1 MILMN
6 SKVKSLVLISAFF
19 LSFNVQAK
27 LNGKNVVLVH
37 GLQTTHLKGAPDDAG
52 LQNDANE
59 YWQEF
64 WGSRAEAILYWSA
77 NDRIA
82 GGIKDDMRVQIK
94 RLEAQ
99 RTCLAGCVF
108 ITHSTGDLVLRDA
121 LKRLNQWGVNPNNFK
136 VIASLDFAG
145 AGGGSELASLAVN
158 IAEGGGIIN
167 SLARSAVD
175 LALGFKPRPG
185 NLGVLYDLR
194 PSSARTVATTNGATP
209 RLRFAGTGSEFLRI
223 TKAFIPGKDD
233 AVVGMHSSCGSRWV
247 GSYDSCDRNVRADG
261 SLRRASAPSSLY
273 FNHFPVLMGAGT
285 DHFEVISNDRSGYM
299 TTVVNDTTRG
309 VRLDFDAYTKR
320 RFLRSKVRRV
330 RDSDRKSMSATVFE
344 TLNR

>member
-1 MILMN
+1 MKG
-6 SKVKSLVLISAFF
+6 KVKGLMLISALF
-19 LSFNVQAK
+19 LSVNVQAK
-27 LNGKNVVLVH
+27 LSGKNVVLVH
-37 GLQTTHLKGAPDDAG
+37 GLQTTHLKGASDDAG
-52 LQNDANE
+52 LQRDANE
-59 YWQEF
+59 YWEDY

-77 NDRIA
+77 NDRIS
-82 GGIKDDMRVQIK
+82 GGIKDDMRIQIK
-94 RLEAQ
+94 QLEAQ
-99 RTCLAGCVF
+99 GTCQAGCVF
-108 ITHSTGDLVLRDA
+108 VTHSTGNLVLRDT
-121 LKRLNQWGVNPNNFK
+121 LSRLNQWGVNPNNFK

-167 SLARSAVD
+167 AIARSAVD
-175 LALGFKPRPG
+175 LALGFKPAPG

-194 PSSARTVATTNGATP
+194 PPTARTIATANGATP
-209 RLRFAGTGSEFLRI
+209 RLRFAGTGSEYLRI

-247 GSYDSCDRNVRADG
+247 GSYDSCDRNVQADG
-261 SLRRASAPSSLY
+261 SLKSASAPSSLY

-285 DHFEVISNDRSGYM
+285 DHFEAISNDRSGYM

-309 VRLDFDAYTKR
+309 VRLDFDDYTKR

-330 RDSDRKSMSATVFE
+330 RDSDNRSMSATVFE

>member
-1 MILMN
+1 MKTKILM
-6 SKVKSLVLISAFF
+6 LASALLF
-19 LSFNVQAK
+19 SANVQAK

-37 GLQTTHLKGAPDDAG
+37 GLQTTHLKGAPNDAG
-52 LQNDANE
+52 LQRDANE
-59 YWQEF
+59 YWQKF

-77 NDRIA
+77 NERVA
-82 GGIKDDMRVQIK
+82 GGIKDDMRAQIK
-94 RLEAQ
+94 RLETQ
-99 RTCLAGCVF
+99 GTCRAGCVF

-167 SLARSAVD
+167 SIARSAVD

-194 PSSARTVATTNGATP
+194 PPSARTIATSNATTP

-233 AVVGMHSSCGSRWV
+233 AVVGLHSSCGARTI

-261 SLRRASAPSSLY
+261 SLKRADAPSSLY
-273 FNHFPVLMGAGT
+273 FNHFPVLMGSKT
-285 DHFEVISNDRSGYM
+285 DHFEAISNDRSGYM
-299 TTVVNDTTRG
+299 TTVVNNVTRG

-330 RDSDRKSMSATVFE
+330 RNSDRKSMSATVFD